1 MPVTSM
7 WSSTPWRSK
16 PLTVALAWALV
27 LGLGG
32 PAHQAWANTP
42 ATLTTPTTPTASEA
56 TLRNPARASTASDSH
71 PLWPGS
77 RLQGEATLRFW
88 GLRIYHARLWTRPDF
103 RAEPQAAPLADQAL
117 LLELQYLRDLQGPAI
132 AERSL
137 QEMRR
142 SPDFPEAQATRW
154 LATLQ
159 RLLPDVRAGD
169 RLSGQY
175 LPGQGLQF
183 WHNDR
188 LLGRVDDLDLARRF
202 MGIWLA
208 PTTSEPAMRLALL
221 GLGGQDKR

>member
-1 MPVTSM
+1 MALV
-7 WSSTPWRSK
+7 W
-16 PLTVALAWALV
+16 ALA

-32 PAHQAWANTP
+32 LSHEAWANSPT
-42 ATLTTPTTPTASEA
+42 TLTPPTPTASEA
-56 TLRNPARASTASDSH
+56 TPRPPARTSTVADSH

-103 RAEPQAAPLADQAL
+103 RAQPQATPLADQAL

-159 RLLPDVRAGD
+159 RLLPDVRAAD

-188 LLGRVDDLDLARRF
+188 PIGRVDDLDLARRF

-221 GLGGQDKR
+221 GLGSQDKR